1 MTSPCWE
8 SYKLSIIFVMGIH
21 IYLKIRYLHWNKTH
35 WGFKKGIGIHH
46 IPNMISYSLPCRF
59 LGPRFI
65 KSLGPNNA
73 IWRQRSGSTLA
84 QVMACCLT
92 APSHYLNQCWLII
105 WKVQW
110 YSSEDNFRSDIS
122 ATNHWNK
129 LGNYSYKIPLK
140 YPRGQWVNG
149 CKF

>member
-1 MTSPCWE
+1 MRGKRIYKTCSICAWCHSISSNRHHVLSPNNQ
-8 SYKLSIIFVMGIH
+8 SLKFYDILYKHVLCVLCG
-21 IYLKIRYLHWNKTH
+21 
-35 WGFKKGIGIHH
+35 GFAVQWV
-46 IPNMISYSLPCRF
+46 N
-59 LGPRFI
+59 
-65 KSLGPNNA
+65 SLGPNYA

-105 WKVQW
+105 RKAQW

-129 LGNYSYKIPLK
+129 LENCSYKIHWNLPGANELTSTLLAA
-140 YPRGQWVNG
+140 GE
-149 CKF
+149 